1 MQKMVYQFQYIRQG
15 LVNLYKLDKSYC
27 AQHIA
32 AEKGCSIT
40 YRSRSSHSR
49 AEAAEV
55 RHKKGN
61 MQGERDEDAVQ
72 GPPDK
77 SSHFKSTPK
86 RYHRH

>member
-1 MQKMVYQFQYIRQG
+1 MVYQFLYIMQG

-32 AEKGCSIT
+32 AEKGCSIS
-40 YRSRSSHSR
+40 YRSRNSHSR

-55 RHKKGN
+55 RRKKGHKKI
-61 MQGERDEDAVQ
+61 MQGERDKDAVQ

-86 RYHRH
+86 RFHMY